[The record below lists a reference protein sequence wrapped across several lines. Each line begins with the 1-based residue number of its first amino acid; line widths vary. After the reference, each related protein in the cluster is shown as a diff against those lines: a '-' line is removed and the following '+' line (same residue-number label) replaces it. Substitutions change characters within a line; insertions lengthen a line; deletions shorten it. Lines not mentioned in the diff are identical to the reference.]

1 MQKVTIYT
9 TANCPFCIRAKNLFK
24 SLQVP
29 FEEVGLDQDHA
40 LRASLT
46 EKYKWRTVPMIVAG
60 ERFLGGFDDVS
71 ELHRSGQLTA
81 LLAETV

>member
-46 EKYKWRTVPMIVAG
+46 EKYKWRTVPM
-60 ERFLGGFDDVS
+60 GGFDDVS